1 MKSILSNLNGSL
13 ISKISAYNRIKKD
26 HSIICILFTFGLY
39 YFNYYQLQKYINP
52 YQMAIIR
59 HFFKI
64 LYFLFIRAGFKERTL
79 RFTKYN
85 KDIVKLRSDIC
96 SFRRVYFTI
105 TFRLWLVKDIFYRK
119 IGDKMLLFFLIF
131 SGNMA
136 ATRPQQMIKNGFAV
150 TVLSRSRFS
159 LC

>member
-1 MKSILSNLNGSL
+1 MSYYALQ
-13 ISKISAYNRIKKD
+13 KIYSTA
-26 HSIICILFTFGLY
+26 LLY
-39 YFNYYQLQKYINP
+39 YIVTQYYIAP
-52 YQMAIIR
+52 YQMAIIH

-64 LYFLFIRAGFKERTL
+64 SYFLFIWAGFKERTS

-105 TFRLWLVKDIFYRK
+105 TFHLWLVKDIFYRK

-131 SGNMA
+131 SGNMT
-136 ATRPQQMIKNGFAV
+136 ATGSQQMIKNGFAV